1 MKRRKI
7 LISALIAYLIFM
19 SACVYIV
26 VPEGLEKPVI
36 DKDAAS
42 KVWNAVATKVEQTGA
57 GDLRIELAIRN
68 DTGDWSVMEAVPDQP
83 ATLKSGGKTTDCE
96 TVFIGTGAHR
106 LAPGFQMR
114 GYSTG
119 KNADP
124 LVQLL
129 YVECKGASAEAGAT
143 LSIDYVSYGGILD
156 YYDPTANELEGT
168 LEINLDEIAS
178 DLSYPVAEEIEGLIQ
193 DSSVAITALSE
204 NVITLQDAQRTD
216 KGLQFTWQNLNPT
229 KFALKTHI
237 GIPPVIGSDGII
249 YGVAEILDMPEVPI
263 TPASGN
269 VQWTTEIVVPQDVSG
284 LYILL
289 SVESKKPRTYVNY
302 AVDITDR

>member
-7 LISALIAYLIFM
+7 LISALLAYLIFM

-26 VPEGLEKPVI
+26 VPEGLEKPVV

-42 KVWNAVATKVEQTGA
+42 KVWVAVANKVEQTGA
-57 GDLRIELAIRN
+57 GDLRIELTIRN
-68 DTGDWSVMEAVPDQP
+68 DTGDWSVMEAAPDQP
-83 ATLKSGGKTTDCE
+83 ATLKAGGNTTSCD
-96 TVFIGTGAHR
+96 TVFVGTGKHR
-106 LAPGFQMR
+106 LAPGFQIR

-119 KNADP
+119 KNAEP
-124 LVQLL
+124 VVQLL

-156 YYDPTANELEGT
+156 YYDPTANELKGT
-168 LEINLDEIAS
+168 LEVNLDEIAA
-178 DLSYPVAEEIEGLIQ
+178 DLSYPIANPIEGLIQ
-193 DSSVAITALSE
+193 ESSVEIIALSD
-204 NVITLQDAQRTD
+204 NVITLQDTQRTD
-216 KGLQFTWQNLNPT
+216 TGIQFTWQNYNPT

-237 GIPPVIGSDGII
+237 GIPPVVGSDGII

-263 TPASGN
+263 TPAAGN
-269 VQWTTEIVVPQDVSG
+269 VQWTTEIVVPKDVSD

-302 AVDITDR
+302 AVDITDK

>member
-1 MKRRKI
+1 MTRRKI
-7 LISALIAYLIFM
+7 LISALLAYLIFM

-36 DKDAAS
+36 EEDAAS
-42 KVWNAVATKVEQTGA
+42 KVWSAVATKVEQTGA
-57 GDLRIELAIRN
+57 GDLRIELTIRN
-68 DTGDWSVMEAVPDQP
+68 DTGDWSVMEAAPDQP
-83 ATLKSGGKTTDCE
+83 ATLKTGGDTTSCD
-96 TVFIGTGAHR
+96 TVFVGTGKHR

-119 KNADP
+119 KNAEP
-124 LVQLL
+124 VVQPL
-129 YVECKGASAEAGAT
+129 YVECKGASAESGAT

-156 YYDPTANELEGT
+156 YYDPTANELKGT
-168 LEINLDEIAS
+168 LEVNLGEIAS
-178 DLSYPVAEEIEGLIQ
+178 DLSYPIANPVEGLIQ
-193 DSSVAITALSE
+193 ASSVEIIALSD
-204 NVITLQDAQRTD
+204 NVITLQDTQRTD
-216 KGLQFTWQNLNPT
+216 TGIQFTWQNYNPT

-263 TPASGN
+263 TPAAGN

-302 AVDITDR
+302 AVDITDK